1 MERLI
6 DVASYPVLPVL
17 DKLLQNKSTKKNIIW
32 ATDTYASFGNGFQ
45 DTDQIDRTLL
55 LQHADVIRPRIRKS
69 MEDQAQRT
77 RKKAEVFT
85 PAWVCNEMN
94 NVCDEDW
101 FHRKNVF
108 NTPQEDHSWIPTEGK
123 IELPKRKRW
132 QCYVDSRRLEITC
145 GEAPYLCSRYD
156 ASTGERIEPLNR
168 RIGIVDRKLRIVNE
182 NTQTREEWAVR
193 ALDASYGYEYQ
204 GDNVLIARVN
214 LYLTFIDY
222 YKERWGEI
230 PPGKLLRKIANR
242 IAWNI
247 WQMDGLKDIVPTG
260 KPYEEFHQM
269 TFGELFSSDWEEAER
284 KMEEAVAIPA
294 VTYNWRSKLS
304 VLFRKVK
311 EKTMGKKLFDFV
323 IGNPPYQKESSDSV
337 SKSNGQKPVTNIF
350 QYFQESVDK
359 ITKETSVLIYPGGRW
374 IHQSGKGMRDFGKKQ
389 INDRILSVV
398 EFYPDAS
405 ELFGNAVSLS
415 DGITIVVK
423 NHKKKSNGF
432 TYVYCNKGEM
442 LSVLT
447 NNPGDN
453 LMPLDPHDLPIEH
466 KIHVGMKKYA
476 LNFLHDNILPRSLFP
491 IESDFVE
498 KNPDKVRDYDGVDS
512 DIDFSAEVK
521 LFANDKA
528 GKKGRAKWFIVNKD
542 VITRNEDY
550 IYQWQV
556 VVSSANAGG
565 QKRDNQLEIIDNH
578 SAFGRSRLA
587 LRSFDSYK
595 EAKNFFDYVSSYFI
609 RFTFLLTD
617 EALTSLGK
625 KVPDLQDYTD
635 NNPLIDFKKDI
646 DVQLCQMFEIDD
658 DEFEYMK
665 KRVTN
670 IRGNI

>member
-85 PAWVCNEMN
+85 PAWVCSEMN

-108 NTPQEDHSWIPTEGK
+108 NTPQEDHSWVPTEGK

-168 RIGIVDRKLRIVNE
+168 RIGIVDRKLRVVNE
-182 NTQTREEWAVR
+182 NTQTREEWVKWAVR

-323 IGNPPYQKESSDSV
+323 IGNPPYQEETANDGDRKNPIYNLFMDQAYDTSSNVELITPARFLFNAGQTPKAWNKKMLEDTHLKVLYYEPDATRLFHDTEIKGGIAITFRSDSKDFGAIGTFTSYQEMNGV
-337 SKSNGQKPVTNIF
+337 VKKVNQVEHGKNRLDSIIASQGLFRFSKLAFDAFPQVRA
-350 QYFQESVDK
+350 
-359 ITKETSVLIYPGGRW
+359 L
-374 IHQSGKGMRDFGKKQ
+374 SGKGTGAKIVSNIIKKAPELFSSKRNEKS
-389 INDRILSVV
+389 IRILGRIDGNR
-398 EFYPDAS
+398 EYRFINKEYIENNKYIDGYK
-405 ELFGNAVSLS
+405 LFLPEANSQG
-415 DGITIVVK
+415 
-423 NHKKKSNGF
+423 HF
-432 TYVYCNKGEM
+432 GET
-442 LSVLT
+442 LT
-447 NNPGDN
+447 LPILGLPGDGSADTY
-453 LMPLDPHDLPIEH
+453 LSAGPFKTEIEARTLETYL
-466 KIHVGMKKYA
+466 KTKFFRAMLGIKKVTQHCPPA
-476 LNFLHDNILPRSLFP
+476 VWNMIPMQ
-491 IESDFVE
+491 DFT
-498 KNPDKVRDYDGVDS
+498 PSS
-512 DIDFSAEVK
+512 DIDWSQSIH
-521 LFANDKA
+521 D
-528 GKKGRAKWFIVNKD
+528 I
-542 VITRNEDY
+542 
-550 IYQWQV
+550 
-556 VVSSANAGG
+556 
-565 QKRDNQLEIIDNH
+565 
-578 SAFGRSRLA
+578 
-587 LRSFDSYK
+587 
-595 EAKNFFDYVSSYFI
+595 
-609 RFTFLLTD
+609 
-617 EALTSLGK
+617 
-625 KVPDLQDYTD
+625 DLQLYQKYGLDET
-635 NNPLIDFKKDI
+635 
-646 DVQLCQMFEIDD
+646 EI
-658 DEFEYMK
+658 EFIESHVKEMK
-665 KRVTN
+665 
-670 IRGNI
+670 

>member
-17 DKLLQNKSTKKNIIW
+17 DKLLHNKSTKKNIIW

-108 NTPQEDHSWIPTEGK
+108 NTPQEDHSWVPTEGK

-168 RIGIVDRKLRIVNE
+168 RIGIVDRKLRVVNE
-182 NTQTREEWAVR
+182 NTQTREEWVKWAVR

-323 IGNPPYQKESSDSV
+323 IGNPPYQEETANDGDRKNPIYNLFMDQAYDTSSNVELITPARFLFNAGQTPKAWNKKMLEDTHLKVLYYEPDATRLFHDTEIKGGIAITFRSDSKDFGAIGTFTSYQEMNGV
-337 SKSNGQKPVTNIF
+337 VKKVNQVEHGKNRLDSIIASQGLFRFSKLAFDAFPQVRA
-350 QYFQESVDK
+350 
-359 ITKETSVLIYPGGRW
+359 L
-374 IHQSGKGMRDFGKKQ
+374 SGKGTGAKIVSNIIKKAPELFSSKRNEKS
-389 INDRILSVV
+389 IRILGRIDGNR
-398 EFYPDAS
+398 EYRFINKEYIENNKYIDGYK
-405 ELFGNAVSLS
+405 LFLPEANSQG
-415 DGITIVVK
+415 
-423 NHKKKSNGF
+423 HF
-432 TYVYCNKGEM
+432 GET
-442 LSVLT
+442 LT
-447 NNPGDN
+447 LPILGLPGDGSADTY
-453 LMPLDPHDLPIEH
+453 LSAGPFKTEIEARTLETYL
-466 KIHVGMKKYA
+466 KTKFFRAMLGIKKVTQHCPPA
-476 LNFLHDNILPRSLFP
+476 VWNMIPMQ
-491 IESDFVE
+491 DFT
-498 KNPDKVRDYDGVDS
+498 PSS
-512 DIDFSAEVK
+512 DIDWSQSIH
-521 LFANDKA
+521 D
-528 GKKGRAKWFIVNKD
+528 I
-542 VITRNEDY
+542 
-550 IYQWQV
+550 
-556 VVSSANAGG
+556 
-565 QKRDNQLEIIDNH
+565 
-578 SAFGRSRLA
+578 
-587 LRSFDSYK
+587 
-595 EAKNFFDYVSSYFI
+595 
-609 RFTFLLTD
+609 
-617 EALTSLGK
+617 
-625 KVPDLQDYTD
+625 DLQLYQKYGLDET
-635 NNPLIDFKKDI
+635 
-646 DVQLCQMFEIDD
+646 EI
-658 DEFEYMK
+658 EFIESHVKEMK
-665 KRVTN
+665 
-670 IRGNI
+670 

>member
-108 NTPQEDHSWIPTEGK
+108 NTPQEDHSWVPTEGK

-168 RIGIVDRKLRIVNE
+168 RIGIVDRKLRVVNE
-182 NTQTREEWAVR
+182 NTQTREEWVKWAVR

-304 VLFRKVK
+304 ALFRKVK

-323 IGNPPYQKESSDSV
+323 IGNPPYQEETANDGDRKNPIYNLFMDQAYDTSSNVELITPARFLFNAGQTPKAWNKKMLEDTHLKVLYYEPDATRLFHDTEIKGGIAITFRSDSKDFGAIGTFTSYQEMNGV
-337 SKSNGQKPVTNIF
+337 VKKVNQVEHGKNRLDSIIASQGLFRFSKLAFDAFPQVRA
-350 QYFQESVDK
+350 
-359 ITKETSVLIYPGGRW
+359 L
-374 IHQSGKGMRDFGKKQ
+374 SGKGTGAKIVSNIIKKAPELFSSKRNEKS
-389 INDRILSVV
+389 IRILGRIDGNR
-398 EFYPDAS
+398 EYRFINKEYIENNKYIDGYK
-405 ELFGNAVSLS
+405 LFLPEANSQG
-415 DGITIVVK
+415 
-423 NHKKKSNGF
+423 HF
-432 TYVYCNKGEM
+432 GET
-442 LSVLT
+442 LT
-447 NNPGDN
+447 LPILGLPGDGSADTY
-453 LMPLDPHDLPIEH
+453 LSAGPFKTEIEARTLETYL
-466 KIHVGMKKYA
+466 KTKFFRAMLGIKKVTQHCPPA
-476 LNFLHDNILPRSLFP
+476 VWNMIPMQ
-491 IESDFVE
+491 DFT
-498 KNPDKVRDYDGVDS
+498 PSS
-512 DIDFSAEVK
+512 DIDWSQSIH
-521 LFANDKA
+521 D
-528 GKKGRAKWFIVNKD
+528 I
-542 VITRNEDY
+542 
-550 IYQWQV
+550 
-556 VVSSANAGG
+556 
-565 QKRDNQLEIIDNH
+565 
-578 SAFGRSRLA
+578 
-587 LRSFDSYK
+587 
-595 EAKNFFDYVSSYFI
+595 
-609 RFTFLLTD
+609 
-617 EALTSLGK
+617 
-625 KVPDLQDYTD
+625 DLQLYQKYGLDET
-635 NNPLIDFKKDI
+635 
-646 DVQLCQMFEIDD
+646 EI
-658 DEFEYMK
+658 EFIESHVKEMK
-665 KRVTN
+665 
-670 IRGNI
+670 

>member
-108 NTPQEDHSWIPTEGK
+108 NTPQEDHSWVPTEGK

-168 RIGIVDRKLRIVNE
+168 RIGIVDRKLRVVNE
-182 NTQTREEWAVR
+182 NTQTREEWVKWAVR

-323 IGNPPYQKESSDSV
+323 IGNPPYQEETANDGDRKNPIYNLFMDQAYDTSSNVELITPARFLFNAGQIPKAWNKKMLEDTHLKVLYYEPDATRLFHDTEIKGGIAITFRSDSKDFGAIGTFTSYQEMNGV
-337 SKSNGQKPVTNIF
+337 VKKVNQVEHGKNRLDSIIASQGLFRFSKLAFDAFPQVRA
-350 QYFQESVDK
+350 
-359 ITKETSVLIYPGGRW
+359 L
-374 IHQSGKGMRDFGKKQ
+374 SGKGTGAKIVSNIIKKAPELFSSKRNEKS
-389 INDRILSVV
+389 IRILGRIDGNR
-398 EFYPDAS
+398 EYRFINKEYIENNKYIDGYK
-405 ELFGNAVSLS
+405 LFLPEANSQG
-415 DGITIVVK
+415 
-423 NHKKKSNGF
+423 HF
-432 TYVYCNKGEM
+432 GET
-442 LSVLT
+442 LT
-447 NNPGDN
+447 LPILGLPGDGSADTY
-453 LMPLDPHDLPIEH
+453 LSAGPFKTEIEARTLETYL
-466 KIHVGMKKYA
+466 KTKFFRAMLGIKKVTQHCPPA
-476 LNFLHDNILPRSLFP
+476 VWNMIPMQ
-491 IESDFVE
+491 DFT
-498 KNPDKVRDYDGVDS
+498 PSS
-512 DIDFSAEVK
+512 DIDWSQSIH
-521 LFANDKA
+521 D
-528 GKKGRAKWFIVNKD
+528 I
-542 VITRNEDY
+542 
-550 IYQWQV
+550 
-556 VVSSANAGG
+556 
-565 QKRDNQLEIIDNH
+565 
-578 SAFGRSRLA
+578 
-587 LRSFDSYK
+587 
-595 EAKNFFDYVSSYFI
+595 
-609 RFTFLLTD
+609 
-617 EALTSLGK
+617 
-625 KVPDLQDYTD
+625 DLQLYQKYGLDET
-635 NNPLIDFKKDI
+635 
-646 DVQLCQMFEIDD
+646 EI
-658 DEFEYMK
+658 EFIESHVKEMK
-665 KRVTN
+665 
-670 IRGNI
+670 